1 MDVEREIALPPQL
14 SEEYFYFNIGIIM
27 LMDLMPLWMEIKYC
41 FIFKLLSNI
50 YLLNIGI
57 FFFLIFS
64 YKIMIQ
70 PFDDLIHLF

>member
-27 LMDLMPLWMEIKYC
+27 LMNLMPLWMEIKYC
-41 FIFKLLSNI
+41 YFKLLSNI
-50 YLLNIGI
+50 YLLNIV
-57 FFFLIFS
+57 FFLIFS
-64 YKIMIQ
+64 YKIKIQ